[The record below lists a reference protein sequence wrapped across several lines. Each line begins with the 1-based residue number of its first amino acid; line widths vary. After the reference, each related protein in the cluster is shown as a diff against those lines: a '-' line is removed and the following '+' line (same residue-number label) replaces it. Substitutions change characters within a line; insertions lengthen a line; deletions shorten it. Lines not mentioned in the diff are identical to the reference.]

1 MVQPARRAFCGAP
14 RARSQAPA
22 EPRQRATPERPSHRH
37 LPRRSSANSP
47 PRGAMICS
55 PGQLER
61 EWTLLAGGLDS
72 GLDDGANFFGIDE
85 NDLLCLDSS
94 LADDAEVQFVLDSSG
109 EPMSHARVQK
119 LRAPAQ
125 SPPAPP
131 FRSSPRP
138 RPLPINRP
146 AAALPRPEPVP
157 GPPVRRDDATAAAV
171 RQRRAAP
178 GHHGQH
184 AAQAPALEPV
194 LRRRGPRVA
203 PDAVAARRPAGQRA
217 RRASSAPRRR
227 AAVERARRAARPLDP
242 QDQLFD
248 LPIAPARGR
257 ERGPL
262 GAAPHFGPRL
272 PPVHLAV
279 RALQAGGDRCLQ
291 LVPDGDQRPRQPPA
305 GAASRHP
312 PEILPASTR
321 ISRTTNLTHP
331 LPSPRRSG
339 RRARRRATRSRR
351 SRAPGAP
358 SKPTRSTRRSRSRSS
373 RRRRPAA
380 PRRRAPPSP
389 PLAVASARTRS
400 CRRRPPRRR
409 AAARGGGRR
418 RRSRRRARARAAPA
432 PRRARV
438 STSPS
443 RRSGEH
449 DASTTQEFGA
459 YREVRA
465 ACTRS
470 EADPPATMCVIPALP
485 P

>member
-1 MVQPARRAFCGAP
+1 
-14 RARSQAPA
+14 
-22 EPRQRATPERPSHRH
+22 
-37 LPRRSSANSP
+37 
-47 PRGAMICS
+47 MICS

-109 EPMSHARVQK
+109 TPITHARVRK
-119 LRAPAQ
+119 LRVPAQ
-125 SPPAPP
+125 SPSAPP

-157 GPPVRRDDATAAAV
+157 GPPVRRDDATAATV

-194 LRRRGPRVA
+194 VWRRGPRVA

-217 RRASSAPRRR
+217 RRASSASRRR
-227 AAVERARRAARPLDP
+227 AAVERARRATRPLDP

-257 ERGPL
+257 ERGRL

-291 LVPDGDQRPRQPPA
+291 LVPDGDQCPRQPPA

-312 PEILPASTR
+312 PRILPASTR

-331 LPSPRRSG
+331 LPLASQKRSSRAPSRNSLASLARPG
-339 RRARRRATRSRR
+339 SALETDKINSSLTKPLFAPPKAGGAKAKGAAVATFGGGIGSNTLMPQAPAPSARGGARRRT
-351 SRAPGAP
+351 PP
-358 SKPTRSTRRSRSRSS
+358 PQPPTRQS
-373 RRRRPAA
+373 
-380 PRRRAPPSP
+380 
-389 PLAVASARTRS
+389 
-400 CRRRPPRRR
+400 
-409 AAARGGGRR
+409 ARGGG
-418 RRSRRRARARAAPA
+418 A
-432 PRRARV
+432 
-438 STSPS
+438 
-443 RRSGEH
+443 
-449 DASTTQEFGA
+449 GA
-459 YREVRA
+459 KKGAGVNFSVAKKR
-465 ACTRS
+465 
-470 EADPPATMCVIPALP
+470 
-485 P
+485 

>member
-1 MVQPARRAFCGAP
+1 
-14 RARSQAPA
+14 
-22 EPRQRATPERPSHRH
+22 
-37 LPRRSSANSP
+37 
-47 PRGAMICS
+47 MICS

-157 GPPVRRDDATAAAV
+157 GPPVRRDDAAAAAV

-194 LRRRGPRVA
+194 SGGVGRGSHLTPS
-203 PDAVAARRPAGQRA
+203 PLGGRPGSALGGHHRHRA
-217 RRASSAPRRR
+217 DGRPSSALGGPPGLSIRKINFSTSPSPQPGAENGGGLAPR
-227 AAVERARRAARPLDP
+227 PTS
-242 QDQLFD
+242 
-248 LPIAPARGR
+248 APAFRRCISPFGLFKPVATDASNSYLTAINALVNR
-257 ERGPL
+257 PQVPL
-262 GAAPHFGPRL
+262 
-272 PPVHLAV
+272 
-279 RALQAGGDRCLQ
+279 
-291 LVPDGDQRPRQPPA
+291 PA
-305 GAASRHP
+305 HP
-312 PEILPASTR
+312 PRSSPHPPR
-321 ISRTTNLTHP
+321 ISRTTNLTPH
-331 LPSPRRSG
+331 LFPSPRRSG

-373 RRRRPAA
+373 RRRRPVA

-400 CRRRPPRRR
+400 CRRRRPVGARRR
-409 AAARGGGRR
+409 ARGGRR

-438 STSPS
+438 SLPS

-465 ACTRS
+465 ARTRS
-470 EADPPATMCVIPALP
+470 EADPPATMCNPALP
-485 P
+485 VSPRPPPVVRRWVWLYAPTQLCQPTLPSEDCPS

>member
-1 MVQPARRAFCGAP
+1 
-14 RARSQAPA
+14 
-22 EPRQRATPERPSHRH
+22 
-37 LPRRSSANSP
+37 
-47 PRGAMICS
+47 MICS

-119 LRAPAQ
+119 LRVPAQ

-257 ERGPL
+257 ERGRL

-291 LVPDGDQRPRQPPA
+291 LVPDGDQCPRQPPA

-312 PEILPASTR
+312 PRSSPHPPASR
-321 ISRTTNLTHP
+321 GPQISPTLF
-331 LPSPRRSG
+331 PSPRRSG

-409 AAARGGGRR
+409 AARAAADAAAAAADAPERARR
-418 RRSRRRARARAAPA
+418 RRRRQEGRGRQLL
-432 PRRARV
+432 RREEAV
-438 STSPS
+438 N
-443 RRSGEH
+443 
-449 DASTTQEFGA
+449 TTQVQLKNSVRTVRCA
-459 YREVRA
+459 PPALEVRPILL
-465 ACTRS
+465 R
-470 EADPPATMCVIPALP
+470 PCV
-485 P
+485 

>member
-1 MVQPARRAFCGAP
+1 
-14 RARSQAPA
+14 
-22 EPRQRATPERPSHRH
+22 
-37 LPRRSSANSP
+37 
-47 PRGAMICS
+47 
-55 PGQLER
+55 
-61 EWTLLAGGLDS
+61 
-72 GLDDGANFFGIDE
+72 
-85 NDLLCLDSS
+85 
-94 LADDAEVQFVLDSSG
+94 
-109 EPMSHARVQK
+109 MSHARVQK

-131 FRSSPRP
+131 FRSSPRR

-217 RRASSAPRRR
+217 RRASSASRRR

-257 ERGPL
+257 ERGRL

-305 GAASRHP
+305 GAASRAP
-312 PEILPASTR
+312 SEILPASTPHLADHK
-321 ISRTTNLTHP
+321 SHP
-331 LPSPRRSG
+331 PSSPSPRRSG

-418 RRSRRRARARAAPA
+418 RRSRRRARARAAAVPA

-443 RRSGEH
+443 RRGGEH